1 MSLWKP
7 LVSTHKLEQRQFA
20 LQLCG
25 WSLKEGDLS
34 KAIKRYHCFS
44 TQIFQPLLLT
54 IDASVDGRRKES
66 FLEPPVGWCSR
77 RNTPKPLSFLCV
89 VKVSTTV
96 TLTQSL
102 LLIFIIDESHNMMS
116 GTLAALVPTGS
127 GGLARSSDLR
137 EQCERLIV
145 RLQDPYFRA
154 MLAHLA
160 SGDWSEV
167 LEEESLPLRERLAI
181 AFQFVEDKAL
191 TSYLRRTA
199 ERAGS
204 RGDLG
209 GLIVTGLTPAGMN
222 ILQNYVDRTGDIQ
235 TAAILSSYVCPARFS
250 DVRVDRWLEA
260 YRDLLDGFKLFH
272 HRVAFDIDRGQI
284 NQEAIHNGDVA
295 PFEWAPR
302 QIIIRCNYCSKAISV
317 PGTQK
322 TRVR

>member
-1 MSLWKP
+1 M
-7 LVSTHKLEQRQFA
+7 
-20 LQLCG
+20 
-25 WSLKEGDLS
+25 
-34 KAIKRYHCFS
+34 
-44 TQIFQPLLLT
+44 FQPLLLT
-54 IDASVDGRRKES
+54 TDTSADGGRKGS
-66 FLEPPVGWCSR
+66 FLEPSVGWCSQ

-96 TLTQSL
+96 TLTQLL

-116 GTLAALVPTGS
+116 GTLAASVPTGS

-154 MLAHLA
+154 MLAPLA

-167 LEEESLPLRERLAI
+167 PEEESLPLRERLAT
-181 AFQFVEDKAL
+181 AFQSVENKAW

-199 ERAGS
+199 ERTGS
-204 RGDLG
+204 RGDIG
-209 GLIVTGLTPAGMN
+209 GLIFTGFTLAGMN

-260 YRDLLDGFKLFH
+260 YRDLLDGFKLSTTASPSTSTE
-272 HRVAFDIDRGQI
+272 VKKLYIIVMLPLSNGLLGKSSLD
-284 NQEAIHNGDVA
+284 AITA
-295 PFEWAPR
+295 AR
-302 QIIIRCNYCSKAISV
+302 QLVSQVFRKLGYV
-317 PGTQK
+317 D
-322 TRVR
+322 

>member
-1 MSLWKP
+1 M
-7 LVSTHKLEQRQFA
+7 
-20 LQLCG
+20 
-25 WSLKEGDLS
+25 S
-34 KAIKRYHCFS
+34 KAIKRYYCFS
-44 TQIFQPLLLT
+44 IQIFQPLLLT
-54 IDASVDGRRKES
+54 IGTSADGGRKES
-66 FLEPPVGWCSR
+66 FLKPSVGWCSQ
-77 RNTPKPLSFLCV
+77 RNTPKPLSLCV

-96 TLTQSL
+96 TLTQLL

-154 MLAHLA
+154 MLAPLA

-167 LEEESLPLRERLAI
+167 PEEESLPLRERLAT
-181 AFQFVEDKAL
+181 AFQSVENKAL

-204 RGDLG
+204 RGDIG
-209 GLIVTGLTPAGMN
+209 GLIFTGFTPAGMN

-250 DVRVDRWLEA
+250 DIRVDHWLEA
-260 YRDLLDGFKLFH
+260 HRDLLDGFN
-272 HRVAFDIDRGQI
+272 HRVAFDIDRGQ
-284 NQEAIHNGDVA
+284 EVIHNGDVA
-295 PFEWAPR
+295 PFEWALR

-317 PGTQK
+317 PGIQK